1 MVSCRAFPRQ
11 TAFDPVLAYRFLR
24 SSTISSTPLSTFSSR
39 QSLPS
44 NYTSIAQ
51 HYLFS
56 TISRQYAV
64 LMVKVPKMAKS
75 ISEGTLSS
83 FSKQVGDHVEQD
95 EEIAS
100 IKTDNIDVSVN
111 ALEAGVI
118 RRFMV
123 SVGDTVTVGQDVA
136 RIEPGAEG
144 SVTAK
149 DTSEVHNK
157 LTSMDRPASLEPE
170 LKKEEFKEEPEEET
184 PPQPKQEEKPVLSK
198 QEEKSIPPQ
207 QKKNTPLASKSME
220 GEPLKAT
227 GEEPPFGKGSR
238 REARVRFSLAPF

>member
-1 MVSCRAFPRQ
+1 
-11 TAFDPVLAYRFLR
+11 
-24 SSTISSTPLSTFSSR
+24 
-39 QSLPS
+39 
-44 NYTSIAQ
+44 
-51 HYLFS
+51 
-56 TISRQYAV
+56 
-64 LMVKVPKMAKS
+64 MVKVPKMAES
-75 ISEGTLSS
+75 ISEGTLSL

-100 IKTDNIDVSVN
+100 IETDKIDVSVN
-111 ALEAGVI
+111 APEAGVI
-118 RRFMV
+118 TRLMV
-123 SVGDTVTVGQDVA
+123 SEGDTVTVGQDVA

-149 DTSEVHNK
+149 NTSEVHNK
-157 LTSMDRPASLEPE
+157 LTSMDRPAPLEPE

-207 QKKNTPLASKSME
+207 QKKNTPLASKAMK

-238 REARVRFSLAPF
+238 REAKMRFSLAPF